1 MAEKYATTID
11 GVEYDITEFMKTHP
25 GGDNMLILAAGRD
38 SSILFHSYH
47 RYAFDVLLTAVRF
60 MNSSF

>member
-1 MAEKYATTID
+1 MSEKYTTTID

-38 SSILFHSYH
+38 ASILFHSYH
-47 RYAFDVLLTAVRF
+47 RFV
-60 MNSSF
+60 